1 MPTHAVGNQQ
11 GAARDAALH
20 EVATACEEIGA
31 RVLHGGSLRRV
42 RACAP
47 RADLDGALLPQVRT
61 QHAPSRSSNTPNR
74 RSNAGP
80 RPVTAPGR
88 SQHPAPRV

>member
-1 MPTHAVGNQQ
+1 MPLCAHAVGNKQ

-20 EVATACEEIGA
+20 EVAEACEEIGA

-61 QHAPSRSSNTPNR
+61 RTRPQLQRWAA
-74 RSNAGP
+74 AGH
-80 RPVTAPGR
+80 R
-88 SQHPAPRV
+88 HPALRV